1 MIHSQ
6 KNIFNYTLNELKTIL
21 NPPFRAKQIYR
32 WLYVDYVSDF
42 SQMSNLPKTMRESLD
57 KEFCAHN
64 LKIVTIQK
72 STDGSKKYLFKT
84 KDGHTF
90 ESVLLQMKEK
100 CYDKNGEMSAGEKWT
115 ICVSSQI
122 GCKIGCAFCL
132 TAKGGFER
140 NLESGE
146 IVEQVVAI
154 KRDNDIPPQKRVN
167 IVYMG
172 MGEPLDNLD
181 SVAQAVRILSE
192 LDGLSISPRRQT
204 ISTSGIAPKIK
215 KLGQLNLGVQLAISL
230 HAVDDTLRSR
240 LMPINKAYNIAQ
252 VLEEVRAFPID
263 LRKRVMFEYLMIKDV
278 NDSLTE
284 AKKLLALLDKIP
296 AKVNVIL
303 FNPHTGSEFARPS
316 KQKAQEFADFLTQ
329 RGLLCTIRE
338 SKGLDIDAACG
349 QLREKMLAKSTQD
362 NTTESNDMQ
371 MPLALNVKQTKDSH
385 NNNVSYETLLS

>member
-1 MIHSQ
+1 MNKI
-6 KNIFNYTLNELKTIL
+6 NIFNYTLSELTDIFS
-21 NPPFRAKQIYR
+21 PPFRAKQIYR
-32 WLYVDYVSDF
+32 WLYVDYVDDF
-42 SQMSNLPKTMRESLD
+42 FEMSNIPKKTREYLD
-57 KEFCAHN
+57 KEFCARN
-64 LKIVTIQK
+64 LKIQKVQK
-72 STDGSKKYLFKT
+72 SIDGSKKYLFET

-90 ESVLLQMKEK
+90 ESVLLQMRNKR
-100 CYDKNGEMSAGEKWT
+100 YNDNGDIDSSEKWT

-146 IVEQVVAI
+146 IVEQIVQI
-154 KRDNDIPPQKRVN
+154 KREHRIPSNKRVN

-181 SVAQAVRILSE
+181 SVAQAVKIIAE

-230 HAVDDTLRSR
+230 HAVNDTLRSR

-252 VLEEVRAFPID
+252 VLDEVRAFPID
-263 LRKRVMFEYLMIKDV
+263 LRKRVMFEYLMIKDT
-278 NDSLTE
+278 NDSLNE
-284 AKKLLALLDKIP
+284 AKKLLSLLNGIP

-303 FNPHTGSEFARPS
+303 FNPHKGSEFLRPN

-329 RGLLCTIRE
+329 KGLLCTIRE

-362 NTTESNDMQ
+362 DMKSHITQIQTE
-371 MPLALNVKQTKDSH
+371 DSDK
-385 NNNVSYETLLS
+385 NNVSYETLS

>member
-1 MIHSQ
+1 MN
-6 KNIFNYTLNELKTIL
+6 KTNIFNYTLSELTDIFS
-21 NPPFRAKQIYR
+21 PPFRAKQIYR
-32 WLYVDYVSDF
+32 WLYVDYVDDF
-42 SQMSNLPKTMRESLD
+42 SEMSNIPKKTREYLD
-57 KEFCAHN
+57 KEFCARN
-64 LKIVTIQK
+64 LKIQKVQK
-72 STDGSKKYLFKT
+72 SIDGSKKYLFET

-90 ESVLLQMKEK
+90 ESVLLQMKNK
-100 CYDKNGEMSAGEKWT
+100 RYNDNGDIDSSEKWT

-146 IVEQVVAI
+146 IVEQIVQI
-154 KRDNDIPPQKRVN
+154 KREHCIPSNKRVN

-181 SVAQAVRILSE
+181 SVAQAVKIIAE

-230 HAVDDTLRSR
+230 HAVNDTLRSR

-252 VLEEVRAFPID
+252 VLDEVRAFPID
-263 LRKRVMFEYLMIKDV
+263 LRKRVMFEYLMIKDT
-278 NDSLTE
+278 NDSLNE
-284 AKKLLALLDKIP
+284 AKKLLSLLNGIP

-303 FNPHTGSEFARPS
+303 FNPHKGSEFLRPN

-329 RGLLCTIRE
+329 KGLLCTIRE

-349 QLREKMLAKSTQD
+349 QLREKMLVKSTQD
-362 NTTESNDMQ
+362 DMKSHITQIQTE
-371 MPLALNVKQTKDSH
+371 DSDK
-385 NNNVSYETLLS
+385 NNVSYETLS